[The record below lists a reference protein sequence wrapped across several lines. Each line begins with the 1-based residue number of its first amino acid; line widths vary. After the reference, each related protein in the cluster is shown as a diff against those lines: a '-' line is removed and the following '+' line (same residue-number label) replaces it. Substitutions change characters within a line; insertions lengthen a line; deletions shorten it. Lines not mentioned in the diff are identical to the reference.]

1 MIANVW
7 RWLADPANWS
17 GATGIAARLVEHVR
31 YSAIVLLIAA
41 LIAIPLG
48 LWAGHTGRGR
58 WLIATANAARAIP
71 TIGLL
76 FAISLWLGPHLR
88 GDLAFSL
95 PSIIVLVL
103 LAVPPILAGTYAGV
117 EAVDP
122 AVRDAAKGVGLTS
135 SEVLR
140 QVEGPIA
147 LPLILSGLRSA
158 VLQVVA
164 TATIAA
170 YVGLGG
176 LGRYLIDGLA
186 SGLYAVMAGGALLVA
201 GLALLAD
208 LAMAAIQRLVVSP
221 GLRRPPT
228 SPRSTFRRAARSA
241 RDGGKQTGP
250 DVVDPSGRQPTTP
263 VTFLADR

>member
-164 TATIAA
+164 TATIDA
-170 YVGLGG
+170 YVGLKGKKVGVIGLGG

-241 RDGGKQTGP
+241 RNGCPGP
-250 DVVDPSGRQPTTP
+250 GCHRPHR
-263 VTFLADR
+263 R